1 MIMLTTAVALES
13 LAFALVAMAIFILA
27 FSASWAGGF
36 WVVVSELFS
45 MSTCSFLVRCGYD
58 CVTYFAKAEVHGG
71 DDLPQEPKPL
81 QRRLR
86 LPYCLQLEHLQT

>member
-1 MIMLTTAVALES
+1 MIMLTAAVALES

-45 MSTCSFLVRCGYD
+45 MSTSAFVVIQCG
-58 CVTYFAKAEVHGG
+58 CE
-71 DDLPQEPKPL
+71 
-81 QRRLR
+81 QRGM
-86 LPYCLQLEHLQT
+86 CEG